1 MNIEEITEYCL
12 NKKGVTQEFPFDEV
26 TLVFKV
32 MGKMFLLA
40 SLEKIP
46 LQINIKCSPEE
57 AVEVREKY
65 EAVIPGYHMNK
76 QHWNTVIIDNSIPP
90 KNILS
95 WIDNS
100 YDLIVSGLKKSKK
113 EELKNKNYQ
122 SA

>member
-1 MNIEEITEYCL
+1 MNIEQIHEYCL
-12 NKKGVTQEFPFDEV
+12 NKKGVTEEFPFDED
-26 TLVFKV
+26 TLVLKV
-32 MGKMFLLA
+32 MGKIFLLA

-46 LQINIKCSPEE
+46 LQINLKCNPEV
-57 AVEVREKY
+57 AVELRDKY

-100 YDLIVSGLKKSKK
+100 YNLIVSGLKKSKK
-113 EELKNKNYQ
+113 EELKNL
-122 SA
+122 

>member
-1 MNIEEITEYCL
+1 MNIEEITEYCSK
-12 NKKGVTQEFPFDEV
+12 KKGVTEEFPFDED
-26 TLVFKV
+26 TLVLKV
-32 MGKMFLLA
+32 MGKIFLLA

-46 LQINIKCSPEE
+46 LQINLKCNPEE
-57 AVEVREKY
+57 AVELREEY

-100 YDLIVSGLKKSKK
+100 YNLIVSGLKKSKK
-113 EELKNKNYQ
+113 EELNNL
-122 SA
+122 

>member
-12 NKKGVTQEFPFDEV
+12 SKKGVTQEFPFDEE
-26 TLVFKV
+26 TLVLKV

-57 AVEVREKY
+57 AVELREKY

-76 QHWNTVIIDNSIPP
+76 RHWNTVIIDNSIPS
-90 KNILS
+90 KNIIN

-100 YDLIVSGLKKSKK
+100 YSLVVSGLKKSEK
-113 EELKNKNYQ
+113 EELKNLY
-122 SA
+122 

>member
-1 MNIEEITEYCL
+1 MNIEEITEYCSK
-12 NKKGVTQEFPFDEV
+12 KKGVTQEFPFDEE
-26 TLVFKV
+26 TLVLKV

-46 LQINIKCSPEE
+46 LQINLKCNPEE
-57 AVEVREKY
+57 AVELREKY

-90 KNILS
+90 KSILS

-100 YDLIVSGLKKSKK
+100 YNLIVTGLKKSQK
-113 EELKNKNYQ
+113 EELKKM
-122 SA
+122 